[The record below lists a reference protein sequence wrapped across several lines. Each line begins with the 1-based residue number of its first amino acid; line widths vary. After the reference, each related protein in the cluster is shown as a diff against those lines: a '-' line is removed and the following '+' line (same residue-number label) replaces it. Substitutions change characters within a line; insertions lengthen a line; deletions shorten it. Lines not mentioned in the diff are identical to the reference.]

1 MSRALMKHR
10 QMLVVFT
17 SSTSA
22 QSLSAPNGTGTP
34 VSLGCLTPYAHTRI
48 AQTDSVSIGGYLM
61 NIKFPS
67 PCLNSG
73 LYSRIHASKITHITS
88 ISPYL
93 HSHSPIHIFS
103 QSPCIKNALHSHS
116 PLVWLCPALH
126 WDLHFH
132 IFTPGL

>member
-1 MSRALMKHR
+1 MKHR
-10 QMLVVFT
+10 QMPVVFIP
-17 SSTSA
+17 STFA
-22 QSLSAPNGTGTP
+22 QSLSAPTGTGAP

-88 ISPYL
+88 ISPYF
-93 HSHSPIHIFS
+93 HSHSPTDIFA
-103 QSPCIKNALHSHS
+103 QSPCTMHHTLHSHC
-116 PLVWLCPALH
+116 PLEWLCPALH
-126 WDLHFH
+126 WDFHFH